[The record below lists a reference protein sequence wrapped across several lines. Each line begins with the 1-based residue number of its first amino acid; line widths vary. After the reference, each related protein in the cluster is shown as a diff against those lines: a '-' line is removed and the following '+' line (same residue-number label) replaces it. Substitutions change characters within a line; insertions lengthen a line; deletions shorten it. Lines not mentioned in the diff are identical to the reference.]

1 MRYLATVNGIDYAVD
16 IDDDAATLGDE
27 AGPATLDPARG
38 TPIRTLRIGDR
49 VVPVVV
55 RGRGGRG
62 RVTLDIQGH
71 RYEVESLDERTRTIR
86 EMTARSAPPA
96 GPAPVVAPMPGL
108 VIRVTVA
115 AGDRVEAGQGVLM
128 MEAMKMENELRAA
141 AAGTVKSVKVTPG
154 TAVEKGMVLIEL
166 E

>member
-1 MRYLATVNGIDYAVD
+1 MRYVATVNGTDYEIDVD
-16 IDDDAATLGDE
+16 GDAASLGDTP
-27 AGPATLDPARG
+27 PATLDASNG

-55 RGRGGRG
+55 HARGGKG
-62 RVTLDIQGH
+62 RVTLDIGGH
-71 RYEVESLDERTRTIR
+71 RYDVEALDERTRAIR
-86 EMTARSAPPA
+86 EMTARTAPPS

-108 VIRVTVA
+108 VVRIAVA
-115 AGDRVEAGQGVLM
+115 AGDQVAAGQGVLV

-141 AAGTVKSVKVTPG
+141 AAGTVKAVKVTPG
-154 TAVEKGMVLIEL
+154 TAVEKGTVLIEL